1 MSQGRGY
8 SLGEEISIDY
18 VHRGEGE
25 GEEQLLVCRPMGQV
39 LSKEIAYYTRT
50 EGLESLVVVNEDT
63 SVGGFAP
70 SGGHAGRD
78 IKKIAIGQLV
88 EGTLGFLVSRHE
100 ESVLITKRKSR
111 FCAQSRD
118 AVPEYGL
125 DHYEDCSQ
133 IGNEIGSSLDTLF

>member
-1 MSQGRGY
+1 
-8 SLGEEISIDY
+8 
-18 VHRGEGE
+18 
-25 GEEQLLVCRPMGQV
+25 MGQV

-88 EGTLGFLVSRHE
+88 EG
-100 ESVLITKRKSR
+100 
-111 FCAQSRD
+111 
-118 AVPEYGL
+118 
-125 DHYEDCSQ
+125 
-133 IGNEIGSSLDTLF
+133 GSSFLFSWAERSELMRAER